1 MPGHG
6 DHWETLYSAEEYVQ
20 SKISRDI
27 QQGRFVGTADCV
39 DVEDG
44 TDRTEQVA
52 CLRWGSERLAH
63 QILIVSNSARQSN
76 FLFSGYPVVLDGSP
90 AEVTISKVEPWK
102 YGIEGWVHG
111 CVTSEEASICFFDT
125 MYFAGTAGLTEG
137 EVVTYQLAGLAYWLR
152 PIQMRSFEVSEGGM
166 WEVEKQRRLEAGES
180 LEEASRPVQLHLT
193 GAAIFLP
200 HGGDGDAR
208 DDVQFQGVIEAID
221 SFEHDGQKIYR
232 MNMVLMRPG
241 DEEFRMPVYAS
252 ERALE
257 GYVPRLGEDVEG
269 VMWVQGRRIDADA
282 ALNAELVAK
291 H

>member
-6 DHWETLYSAEEYVQ
+6 DHWETLYAAEDYVQ

-27 QQGRFVGTADCV
+27 QEGGFVGTAECV

-52 CLRWGSERLAH
+52 CLRWGADRLAN
-63 QILIVSNSARQSN
+63 QILVVSNSAKQSN
-76 FLFSGYPVVLDGSP
+76 FLFSGYPIVLDGVP
-90 AEVTISKVEPWK
+90 TEVTISKVEPWE

-111 CVTSEEASICFFDT
+111 SVTREGASICFFDT
-125 MYFAGTAGLTEG
+125 MYFAGTAGLKEG
-137 EVVTYQLAGLAYWLR
+137 DVANYQLAGLAYWLR
-152 PIQMRSFEVSEGGM
+152 PIQLRSFEVREGGM
-166 WEVEKQRRLEAGES
+166 WEMEKQRRLEAGES
-180 LEEASRPVQLHLT
+180 LEEASRPVEVHMT

-200 HGGDGDAR
+200 RGSDGDAR
-208 DDVQFQGVIEAID
+208 DDAQFQGVIEAID
-221 SFEHDGQKIYR
+221 TFEHDGQKVYR
-232 MNMVLMRPG
+232 LEMVLMRPE

-252 ERALE
+252 ERALD

-269 VMWVQGRRIDADA
+269 VMWVQGRRIEADA
-282 ALNAELVAK
+282 ALDAQHPSK